1 MNLVGLLPTP
11 FLTVLLNGKRYAKWD
26 CRMKRAKCKHDLS
39 LACKGQL
46 TKGKKSCAKMK
57 AYEVVERGKVAP
69 LPPSFHCGEI
79 KK

>member
-1 MNLVGLLPTP
+1 
-11 FLTVLLNGKRYAKWD
+11 
-26 CRMKRAKCKHDLS
+26 MKRAKCKHDLS